1 MVNDRQE
8 LLARARSAGTL
19 PMLRNMMVEVFRIMA
34 DPDSSF
40 SQLYDVVKYDL
51 AVSSRIISIANSPYY
66 NRGTPVTSLERAMV
80 IMGFKEVK
88 RIIMCLVFMKQIMSP
103 WRLSQDDMAAIWE
116 HSLTVAHAAKTLSSN
131 MGAAESEQAFA
142 ISIVHDV
149 GKVVF
154 YTYDDRYRG
163 VTKEA
168 SLNTRDVCELER
180 AEYGIDHQEIGH
192 YMSIKWGFPGDFSQ
206 VILTHHSPADGKAPV
221 TDVVREADAFAC
233 GRESLLPEGEKTALQ
248 LEKEAIQSEI
258 ERIKLL
264 IGV

>member
-1 MVNDRQE
+1 MTNDREE

-51 AVSSRIISIANSPYY
+51 AVSSRIISIANSSYY

-103 WRLSQDDMAAIWE
+103 WRLSQDDMAAVWE
-116 HSLTVAHAAKTLSSN
+116 HSLIVAHAAKTLGSN
-131 MGAAESEQAFA
+131 MGTAESEQAFA
-142 ISIVHDV
+142 ISIVHDL
-149 GKVVF
+149 GKVVL

-163 VTKEA
+163 VAKEA
-168 SLNTRDVCELER
+168 SVNTTDVCELER

-192 YMSIKWGFPGDFSQ
+192 YMSIKWGFPADFSQ
-206 VILTHHSPADGKAPV
+206 AILTHHSPPDGKAPV

-233 GRESLLPEGEKTALQ
+233 GRESLLPEREKEALL